1 MCGFF
6 LTNGDVNEL
15 ELEGILSRRLAFRG
29 PDFQSGIVNHEGWKI
44 YHSRLSII
52 ATSHA
57 YAQPF
62 FTNRGGVLVFN
73 GEILNY
79 ESLAYKYGLQ
89 SAASDTE
96 VLGALLEINKFD
108 LNEID
113 GFFSFAY
120 VDSDGNLKFCARDRF
135 GVKPLNYIKRGGA
148 ISISSEASVL
158 SDLYNLPYCAEAI
171 EEYKVFRF
179 PLLSG
184 TYFKDVDTVPPG
196 ECLITGRFFDSTDYI
211 PEYSENA
218 SSLIPELRETIGK
231 SIKTR
236 LISDVPVGLLYS
248 GG

>member
-6 LTNGDVNEL
+6 LTNGDANEL

-29 PDFQSGIVNHEGWKI
+29 PDFSQASSIMSWKI

-218 SSLIPELRETIGK
+218 SSLILSCERRSVSRLR
-231 SIKTR
+231 R
-236 LISDVPVGLLYS
+236 A
-248 GG
+248 